1 MLEKK
6 QPYSRTYQL
15 IKKKKDTDAER
26 GEINFLKSCRCLMT
40 ELVLEQKF
48 PDSQTNGLS
57 KIPVLF
63 SSVPQLLLC
72 HD

>member
-1 MLEKK
+1 
-6 QPYSRTYQL
+6 
-15 IKKKKDTDAER
+15 
-26 GEINFLKSCRCLMT
+26 MT

-63 SSVPQLLLC
+63 SSVPQLLLR

>member
-15 IKKKKDTDAER
+15 IKKKDPDAER
-26 GEINFLKSCRCLMT
+26 GGIDFLKSCRCLMT

-48 PDSQTNGLS
+48 PDSPTNGLS
-57 KIPVLF
+57 KIPALF
-63 SSVPQLLLC
+63 SSVPQLLLR